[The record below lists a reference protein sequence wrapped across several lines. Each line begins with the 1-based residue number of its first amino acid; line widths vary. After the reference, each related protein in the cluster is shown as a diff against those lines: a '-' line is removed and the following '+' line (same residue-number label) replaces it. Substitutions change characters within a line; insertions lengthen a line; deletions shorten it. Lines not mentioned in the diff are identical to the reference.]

1 MATRPTWQGYLRLS
15 LVSCPVAL
23 YTATSRQ
30 GEVHFNMLHKE
41 TMNRIRMIP
50 TDPETGPVDR
60 SDIVKGFEIEKGR
73 YVVVTPEEI
82 QNVKLET
89 TRTLDIERFVDHDDI
104 DRLYFNDPYFLVPD
118 GDMAVEA
125 FTVIREAMEKAGKV
139 ALGRL
144 VMHQRERLMA
154 LEPRARGILAYT
166 LRSKREVRD
175 AQEIFDRIPAAK
187 ANAQMVD
194 IAARIIEQQ
203 EGAFDPSQFNDRYED
218 ALRALIK
225 EKEKGHTV
233 EAPEQPKEAEVID
246 LMEALKRS
254 LGESGPA
261 ARRKTSSRSAGSSR
275 KAASGTKSAGPARK
289 PAARKTS
296 AKKRA

>member
-23 YTATSRQ
+23 YTATSRSS
-30 GEVHFNMLHKE
+30 EVHFNMLSKKTH
-41 TMNRIRMIP
+41 NRIRMIP
-50 TDPETGPVDR
+50 TDPESGPIDR
-60 SDIVKGFEIEKGR
+60 ADIVKGYEIEKGR
-73 YVVVTPEEI
+73 YVVITDEEI
-82 QNVKLET
+82 KNVRLET
-89 TRTLDIERFVDHDDI
+89 TRTLDIERFVDEDDI
-104 DRLYFNDPYFLVPD
+104 DRLYWNDPYFLAPD

-125 FTVIREAMEKAGKV
+125 FTVIREAMKKAGKV

-154 LEPRARGILAYT
+154 LEAHGKGIVAYT
-166 LRSKREVRD
+166 IRNKREVRD
-175 AQEIFDRIPAAK
+175 AEEIFAHIKAMKPPAA
-187 ANAQMVD
+187 MVD

-203 EGAFDPSQFNDRYED
+203 EGDFDTSQFTDRYED

-233 EAPEQPKEAEVID
+233 TAPEEPKEAEVID

-254 LGESGPA
+254 LGQSGGE
-261 ARRKTSSRSAGSSR
+261 RRKTA
-275 KAASGTKSAGPARK
+275 PARAGAKKVTAK
-289 PAARKTS
+289 PTPATKKPP

>member
-23 YTATSRQ
+23 YTATSRTS
-30 GEVHFNMLHKE
+30 EVHFNMLHKD
-41 TMNRIRMIP
+41 THHRIRMIP

-60 SDIVKGFEIEKGR
+60 ADIVKGYEIEKGH
-73 YVVVTPEEI
+73 YVVVTDEEI
-82 QNVKLET
+82 KNVRLET
-89 TRTLDIERFVDHDDI
+89 TRTLDIERFVDESEI
-104 DRLYFNDPYFLVPD
+104 DRLYWNDPYFLTPD

-125 FTVIREAMEKAGKV
+125 FTVIREAMKKAGQV

-154 LEPRARGILAYT
+154 LEPRGKGIVAFS
-166 LRSKREVRD
+166 LRANREVRS
-175 AQEIFDRIPAAK
+175 AEEVFDRIPQAK
-187 ANAQMVD
+187 PNPQMVE
-194 IAARIIEQQ
+194 IATQIIRQQ
-203 EGAFDPSQFNDRYED
+203 EGPFDPSQFNDRYEE

-225 EKEKGHTV
+225 SKEKGRTV
-233 EAPEQPKEAEVID
+233 AAPAEPKEAEVVD

-254 LGESGPA
+254 LGQGGERRKPA
-261 ARRKTSSRSAGSSR
+261 A
-275 KAASGTKSAGPARK
+275 KAAAK
-289 PAARKTS
+289 PAARKPATRKPP

>member
-23 YTATSRQ
+23 YTATSRTS
-30 GEVHFNMLHKE
+30 EVHFNMLHE
-41 TMNRIRMIP
+41 STHNRIKMVP

-60 SDIVKGFEIEKGR
+60 SEIVKGYEIEKGR
-73 YVVVTPEEI
+73 YVVITDEEI
-82 QNVKLET
+82 KNVRLET
-89 TRTLDIERFVDHDDI
+89 TRTLDIERFVDESDI
-104 DRLYFNDPYFLVPD
+104 DRLYWNDPYFLVPD

-125 FTVIREAMEKAGKV
+125 FTVIREAMVKAKQV

-154 LEPRARGILAYT
+154 LEPRDRGILAYS
-166 LRSKREVRD
+166 LRTNREVKD
-175 AQEIFDRIPAAK
+175 SAEVFDRIPAAK
-187 ANAQMVD
+187 PNAQMID
-194 IAARIIEQQ
+194 IATQIIKQQ
-203 EGAFDPSQFNDRYED
+203 EGPFDPSQFNDRYED

-233 EAPEQPKEAEVID
+233 SAPEQPKEAEVID
-246 LMEALKRS
+246 LMEALRRS
-254 LGESGPA
+254 LGQGGGGE
-261 ARRKTSSRSAGSSR
+261 R
-275 KAASGTKSAGPARK
+275 RK
-289 PAARKTS
+289 PAAKAPARKAAPAAKKPAAKTAAKKPP